1 MFLGFARVVDTSLA
15 AASVAD
21 TEASAVV
28 AQAAVAL
35 AVAALADAVASGAS
49 AVAQV
54 AVVWGPVVAALV
66 DAVALV
72 VAAASAVVAG
82 LERCSPVWG
91 CCLFQ
96 AGLHRHHSLNR
107 IGRRRRE
114 VLRIR
119 YKSS

>member
-1 MFLGFARVVDTSLA
+1 MFLGFAQAVDTSLAA

-28 AQAAVAL
+28 PVADASVAVAATEASAVVAQ
-35 AVAALADAVASGAS
+35 AVAALADA
-49 AVAQV
+49 AVQ
-54 AVVWGPVVAALV
+54 
-66 DAVALV
+66 V
-72 VAAASAVVAG
+72 VAAASAAVAG

-91 CCLFQ
+91 CCLFR

>member
-1 MFLGFARVVDTSLA
+1 MFLDFALAVDTSLVA

-28 AQAAVAL
+28 AQA
-35 AVAALADAVASGAS
+35 VAALADAVASVAS

-54 AVVWGPVVAALV
+54 AVVWGPAVAALADVAALV
-66 DAVALV
+66 VAVQV
-72 VAAASAVVAG
+72 VAVQVAVLRA
-82 LERCSPVWG
+82 RCSPVWG

-96 AGLHRHHSLNR
+96 TGLHRHHSLNR

>member
-1 MFLGFARVVDTSLA
+1 MFLGFARAVDTSLA

-28 AQAAVAL
+28 AQA
-35 AVAALADAVASGAS
+35 VAALVDAVASGVS

-54 AVVWGPVVAALV
+54 AVVWGPAVAALA
-66 DAVALV
+66 DAAALV
-72 VAAASAVVAG
+72 VAAASAAVAG
-82 LERCSPVWG
+82 LERYSPQGWG

-119 YKSS
+119 YKFS

>member
-1 MFLGFARVVDTSLA
+1 MFLGFAQAVDMSLA
-15 AASVAD
+15 AALVAD
-21 TEASAVV
+21 TEAMAV
-28 AQAAVAL
+28 VAL
-35 AVAALADAVASGAS
+35 AVAALVDAVASGAS
-49 AVAQV
+49 AVVAQ
-54 AVVWGPVVAALV
+54 AVAALADV
-66 DAVALV
+66 AALV
-72 VAAASAVVAG
+72 VAAASAAVAG

>member
-15 AASVAD
+15 AAASVAD

-28 AQAAVAL
+28 ALAAVAQ
-35 AVAALADAVASGAS
+35 AVAALVDAAASGAS
-49 AVAQV
+49 AVVAQT
-54 AVVWGPVVAALV
+54 VAALADV
-66 DAVALV
+66 AALV
-72 VAAASAVVAG
+72 VAAASAAVAG
-82 LERCSPVWG
+82 LERCSPLGVG
-91 CCLFQ
+91 CSLFQ
-96 AGLHRHHSLNR
+96 VGAHRHRSLNR

>member
-1 MFLGFARVVDTSLA
+1 MFLDFARVVDTSLA

-21 TEASAVV
+21 TEASVV
-28 AQAAVAL
+28 VAL
-35 AVAALADAVASGAS
+35 AAAALADAVASGVS

-54 AVVWGPVVAALV
+54 AVVWGPVVAALA
-66 DAVALV
+66 DAAAQV
-72 VAAASAVVAG
+72 VAAASAAVAG

-96 AGLHRHHSLNR
+96 AGLHRHRSLNR

>member
-1 MFLGFARVVDTSLA
+1 MFLGFAQAVDTSLAA

-21 TEASAVV
+21 TEALVAVE
-28 AQAAVAL
+28 QAVVAL

-54 AVVWGPVVAALV
+54 AVVALAVVALA
-66 DAVALV
+66 D
-72 VAAASAVVAG
+72 AAASAAVAG

>member
-21 TEASAVV
+21 TEAMAV
-28 AQAAVAL
+28 VAL
-35 AVAALADAVASGAS
+35 AVAALADAVATGAS
-49 AVAQV
+49 AVVAQV
-54 AVVWGPVVAALV
+54 AVAQAVAALA
-66 DAVALV
+66 D
-72 VAAASAVVAG
+72 AAASAAVAG

-96 AGLHRHHSLNR
+96 AGLHRHRSLNR

-114 VLRIR
+114 VLHIR

>member
-1 MFLGFARVVDTSLA
+1 MFLGFAQAVDTSLA

-28 AQAAVAL
+28 AQAAVAQ

-54 AVVWGPVVAALV
+54 AVVWGPAVAALADV
-66 DAVALV
+66 
-72 VAAASAVVAG
+72 AASAAVAG

>member
-1 MFLGFARVVDTSLA
+1 MFLGFAQAADTSLV

-21 TEASAVV
+21 TGASAVV
-28 AQAAVAL
+28 AQAAVAQ
-35 AVAALADAVASGAS
+35 AVAALADAAASGAS
-49 AVAQV
+49 AVVAQ
-54 AVVWGPVVAALV
+54 AVVTQAVAALA
-66 DAVALV
+66 AVAAL
-72 VAAASAVVAG
+72 VAAASAAVAG

>member
-1 MFLGFARVVDTSLA
+1 MFLGFAQAVDASLA

-28 AQAAVAL
+28 ALAAVAQ
-35 AVAALADAVASGAS
+35 AVAALADAVASVAS

-54 AVVWGPVVAALV
+54 AVVWGPAVAALADV
-66 DAVALV
+66 AALV
-72 VAAASAVVAG
+72 VAAASAAVAG

-96 AGLHRHHSLNR
+96 VGLHRHRSLNR

>member
-1 MFLGFARVVDTSLA
+1 MFLGFAQAVDTSLAA

-28 AQAAVAL
+28 ALTAVAQ

-49 AVAQV
+49 AVVAQA
-54 AVVWGPVVAALV
+54 AVVLAVVALA
-66 DAVALV
+66 D
-72 VAAASAVVAG
+72 AAASVAVAPPAVAG